1 MSDTKKNIGL
11 FGGTFNPV
19 HFGHLRTVLEVV
31 EGFPLDECYLVPA
44 ATPPHK
50 AAGNMIAAGTR
61 LEMIRLAVSG
71 HPGLNVSDV
80 ELKRSGP
87 SYTVDTVRHF
97 KAQLPGD
104 TRLFLI
110 VGLDAFLEFDTWK
123 SHRALLETV
132 TFIITSR
139 PAPQQAQN
147 IDNWQSLNDYLR
159 SVISTEYV
167 ASGACPVF
175 SHPNLMPIHA
185 FDVTMLDISSSKIR
199 ALIRQGY
206 STKYLV
212 PDKVIDYITVRGLY
226 L

>member
-1 MSDTKKNIGL
+1 LSDTKKNIGL

-50 AAGNMIAAGTR
+50 ATGDMISADTR
-61 LEMIRLAVSG
+61 LKMIRMAVSG

-87 SYTVDTVRHF
+87 SYTVDTVRQF
-97 KAQLPGD
+97 KSQLPGD

-110 VGLDAFLEFDTWK
+110 VGLDAFLELDTWK
-123 SHRALLETV
+123 SHRTLLESV

-139 PAPQQAQN
+139 PAPQQEQYKEK
-147 IDNWQSLNDYLR
+147 WQPLSDYLR
-159 SVISTEYV
+159 SVISTKYV
-167 ASGACPVF
+167 ASGTCPVF
-175 SHPNLMPIHA
+175 SHPLLLPIHA

-199 ALIRQGY
+199 ALIRQG
-206 STKYLV
+206 SSIRYLV
-212 PDKVIDYITVRGLY
+212 PDKVINYINVRGLY